1 MNSKFKALC
10 KYKKSSKKIFTIKI
24 IVNYSILKTVLNS
37 SEVKTAGLIFCIY
50 SDTVGQTAMNPHDVR

>member
-1 MNSKFKALC
+1 MQIQEKNRQ
-10 KYKKSSKKIFTIKI
+10 KYSLKI

-37 SEVKTAGLIFCIY
+37 SEVKTAGLIFRIY